1 MYIRRRSPK
10 SVRFRQEISFGVK
23 SEEYA
28 VEMAR
33 NTANIFSGARKSAL
47 LSFSV
52 ELTEPGGAHAE
63 FGCKVGGEVR
73 VIGKTAKFADFVNG
87 HIGVLQQRFCI
98 VHSVTH
104 DA

>member
-47 LSFSV
+47 LSFLFEYRS
-52 ELTEPGGAHAE
+52 G
-63 FGCKVGGEVR
+63 
-73 VIGKTAKFADFVNG
+73 
-87 HIGVLQQRFCI
+87 
-98 VHSVTH
+98 
-104 DA
+104 